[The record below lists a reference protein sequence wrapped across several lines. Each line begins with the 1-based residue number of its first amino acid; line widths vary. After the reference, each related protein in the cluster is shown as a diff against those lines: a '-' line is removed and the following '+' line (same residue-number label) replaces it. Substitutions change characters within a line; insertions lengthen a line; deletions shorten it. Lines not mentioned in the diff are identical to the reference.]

1 MRAYGNMA
9 ISFSFPWHSRGHTQ
23 THTHIPVSMV
33 MASTYR
39 WASLFKRVQNQHGG
53 FPQLH
58 SSVCPSRHRWL
69 LTSSLV
75 PTLHTQRDEISHTMM
90 EIPHMS
96 PNTHK
101 YTHVAKD
108 TYCIYWG
115 GGLTKNFLKSISC
128 GQIISHLH
136 SHTTS
141 KQKPTSPFTN
151 KSGEIPFSCPY

>member
-69 LTSSLV
+69 LTSSLSQHYIHRGMKSLT
-75 PTLHTQRDEISHTMM
+75 PWWRFHTWALIHTNTLMWQKILIVS
-90 EIPHMS
+90 I
-96 PNTHK
+96 
-101 YTHVAKD
+101 
-108 TYCIYWG
+108 G
-115 GGLTKNFLKSISC
+115 GG
-128 GQIISHLH
+128 
-136 SHTTS
+136 
-141 KQKPTSPFTN
+141 TN
-151 KSGEIPFSCPY
+151 KKLKKKYFLWTDNFSPAFTYHKQTKTNFPIHK

>member
-23 THTHIPVSMV
+23 THTHIPESMV

-39 WASLFKRVQNQHGG
+39 WASLFKKSAESARR
-53 FPQLH
+53 L
-58 SSVCPSRHRWL
+58 SSTPFVRLSI
-69 LTSSLV
+69 TTQMAADIIAV

-101 YTHVAKD
+101 YTHVAKG

-115 GGLTKNFLKSISC
+115 GGGTNKKFLKKYFLWTDNFSPAFTY
-128 GQIISHLH
+128 H
-136 SHTTS
+136 
-141 KQKPTSPFTN
+141 KQTKTN
-151 KSGEIPFSCPY
+151 FPIHK